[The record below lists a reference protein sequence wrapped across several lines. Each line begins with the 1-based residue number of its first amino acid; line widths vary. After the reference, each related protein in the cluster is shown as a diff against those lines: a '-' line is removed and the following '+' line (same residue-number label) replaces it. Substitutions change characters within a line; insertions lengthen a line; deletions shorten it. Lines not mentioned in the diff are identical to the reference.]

1 MSRHVVEAMFNVLEW
16 KREDLAFI
24 ECPGKHFHT
33 GKNAKRDCRVSLDNA
48 PTIFCLHSSCSS
60 VIEEANYKMR
70 RAIWESNPLPKREFT
85 EEEKN
90 KVKKDLAGKR
100 KDQDLRDWASQN
112 KDRLFEKYSWP
123 IADVF
128 HESPVMSNSPEEDG
142 KLFLRLYNLN
152 DTLWIGEPTDSGR
165 EEKKDHFKPVSE
177 WISQDI
183 DFHFTCPSTFKAGSF
198 SRSNENVL
206 SRPFLVIES
215 DTLTQDETCSLFKW
229 MKGFLVLRAIIFTGG
244 KSMHGWFEFPRL
256 DLFEKL
262 KVCLPE
268 LGCDEALFKPSQP
281 VRMPGIKRNDQ
292 WQCLYWFNNL

>member
-1 MSRHVVEAMFNVLEW
+1 MSSSIASSMFQITWINESKGFL
-16 KREDLAFI
+16 

-33 GKNAKRDCRVSLDNA
+33 GKNSKRDCQIIVSGA
-48 PTIFCLHSSCSS
+48 PTIFCFHSSCSS
-60 VIEEANYKMR
+60 LVEEANYKLR
-70 RAIWESNPLPKREFT
+70 KAIWDNQALPKRKLNES
-85 EEEKN
+85 ERIQIRLDIKKKKENQKLIKWACDNKEKI
-90 KVKKDLAGKR
+90 
-100 KDQDLRDWASQN
+100 
-112 KDRLFEKYSWP
+112 FEKYSWP